1 MEKYQAAPVTG
12 TGTASGTTLTVQ
24 VFSQQLP
31 LKSVFR
37 IARGAK
43 TQAEVILV
51 AISDGRHT
59 GWGEAVPYGRY
70 HESVA
75 GVSQQIK
82 TLPLDTINGK
92 KLTDAVPADKAF
104 EALIA
109 KLPAGAARNALDC
122 AWWDLKAKRQENT
135 VASLLS
141 LPPAIPCISAQT
153 LSIDTPQ
160 AMAAAVAK
168 LDNPPLVKVK
178 LDNNNIIGKMTAI
191 KQAAPCSQF
200 IVDANEGWSLDDL
213 QSCGAALKA
222 LDVILIEQPLPAGKD
237 QALIDFASPVPLCA
251 DESCHTRAELDY
263 LKNRYQV
270 VNIKLDKTG
279 GLSEAVLLA
288 QAAKAMG
295 FDIMLGCM
303 VASSLAMAPASLLSP
318 YAQYVDLDGPLLI
331 SDDRHYGFA
340 FTRGLMQPLN
350 TDLWGGPNRNTE
362 LHNLLEQ

>member
-1 MEKYQAAPVTG
+1 MANNQIASVAGAG
-12 TGTASGTTLTVQ
+12 TKLTIQ
-24 VFSQQLP
+24 VFHQQLP

-43 TQAEVILV
+43 TQADVVLV
-51 AISDGRHT
+51 AISDGQHT

-82 TLPLDTINGK
+82 NLPLDTLSSENLPG
-92 KLTDAVPADKAF
+92 ADTCDKGF

-109 KLPAGAARNALDC
+109 KLPGGAARNALDC
-122 AWWDLKAKRQENT
+122 AWWDLKAKRRQNT
-135 VASLLS
+135 VAALLS
-141 LPPAIPCISAQT
+141 LPPATPCISAQT

-160 AMAAAVAK
+160 AMASAVAK

-178 LDNNNIIGKMTAI
+178 LDNDNIIGKMTAI
-191 KQAAPCSQF
+191 KQAAPNSQF
-200 IVDANEGWSLDDL
+200 IVDANEGWSINDL
-213 QSCGAALKA
+213 QSCCQALKA
-222 LDVILIEQPLPAGKD
+222 LDVVLIEQPLPAGKD
-237 QALIDFASPVPLCA
+237 QGLIYFDSPIPLCA

-288 QAAKAMG
+288 REAKAMG

-303 VASSLAMAPASLLSP
+303 VASSLAMAPVSLLSA
-318 YAQYVDLDGPLLI
+318 YAQFVDLDGPLLI
-331 SDDRHYGFA
+331 KKDRHYGFE
-340 FTRGLMQPLN
+340 FNHGLMQPLN
-350 TDLWGGPNRNTE
+350 TQLWGGPNINDKLIHLVTP
-362 LHNLLEQ
+362 

>member
-1 MEKYQAAPVTG
+1 MSLPTTDNAGLSINVFNQA
-12 TGTASGTTLTVQ
+12 
-24 VFSQQLP
+24 LP

-43 TQAEVILV
+43 TQAEVVIV
-51 AISDGRHT
+51 AISDGQHT

-70 HESVA
+70 HESVE
-75 GVSQQIK
+75 GVTRQIA
-82 TLPLDTINGK
+82 TLPVDGLSCDDLK
-92 KLTDAVPADKAF
+92 Q
-104 EALIA
+104 LIA

-122 AWWDLKAKRQENT
+122 AWWDLNAKQQQST
-135 VASLLS
+135 VVELLS
-141 LPPAIPCISAQT
+141 LPPASPCVSAQT

-191 KQAAPCSQF
+191 KEAAPNSKF
-200 IVDANEGWSLDDL
+200 IVDANEGWSINDL
-213 QSCGAALKA
+213 QSCCEALKA
-222 LDVILIEQPLPAGKD
+222 LDVVLIEQPLPAGKD
-237 QALIDFASPVPLCA
+237 QALIGLDSPVPLCA
-251 DESCHTRAELDY
+251 DESCHTRAELNY

-279 GLSEAVLLA
+279 GLTEAVLLA
-288 QAAKAMG
+288 REAQAMG
-295 FDIMLGCM
+295 FDLMLGCM

-331 SDDRHYGFA
+331 NADREHGFE
-340 FTRGLMQPLN
+340 FHRGVMQPLN
-350 TDLWGGPNRNTE
+350 LRLWGGPNNNNE
-362 LHNLLEQ
+362 LCGLLK